1 MIQEDQWF
9 IGWCGSCMWEEGVV
23 SVKFQGRS
31 MILVEFQVL
40 ETYFVPRKVVKTYM
54 EEFVVHVFKEGTVV
68 RVV

>member
-1 MIQEDQWF
+1 
-9 IGWCGSCMWEEGVV
+9 MWEEGVV